1 MKTIRVIPKPAA
13 AIGILIIVYLSGL
26 AVADTIPLMT
36 KEMLKSRL
44 GETDLSILD
53 VRSGKD
59 WKSSEFKISGAIR
72 VKPSTQNKWV
82 DHFDRNK
89 TYVIYCA

>member
-1 MKTIRVIPKPAA
+1 MKNLRTLQRGVV
-13 AIGILIIVYLSGL
+13 AICIVAIAYLSGL
-26 AVADTIPLMT
+26 AMADTIPLMT
-36 KEMLKSRL
+36 KEVLKSRL
-44 GETDLSILD
+44 LDADFSILD

-72 VKPSTQNKWV
+72 VIPSTNNEWV
-82 DHFDRNK
+82 DHFDRSK